1 MAKKTKGS
9 KSLAQPRADAGNTIP
24 NPRDYSALQNW
35 FAAKPLSWSI
45 AIAARLALRAMP
57 WAAPRRASRRVAETV
72 ILPLFRAIAI
82 ARFAAVCPTRA
93 EASAAAAKTAADAA
107 VSVSDVVADDVVAY
121 DVAHARIAR
130 AAAHTAADAA
140 EAVASIAIDN
150 LISAVAATRAAA
162 YVAED
167 VTRPAVAE
175 DVTRA
180 ATAAAAAALEYDC
193 SRLMEGQSPQQLGH
207 AKLWFANPPRDVLD
221 RWRQASQ
228 QLRALGGHWGVWVDW
243 YDAMLAGSPPAPSRS
258 EAWEMAYTD
267 VEEPL
272 PWEDGALAVNMGI
285 SARLAK
291 LATSTVPAQSPAPIR
306 VEERAGKIGRVADH
320 GSSLLTA
327 ERDFD
332 AWRTPV
338 VKHIQELAS
347 GDFRQGTNHSRARD
361 RLVALERL
369 MQGSIWEVKEQQ
381 FRIGYEIERL
391 EGLVTAYRVGADDMP
406 ILNAATLE
414 DLGKLSIALKMG
426 IDKLERWNE
435 FRQRAIDDPA
445 REASANRQA
454 VAEVSN
460 KIADEMERNPDYFHP
475 ELPASF
481 RFLAEAV
488 RDPKG
493 ATKVVVYGVV
503 KSAENV
509 LAFLGQRALG
519 IGAKTIDGAEQ
530 GISKAVAA
538 SLLIGLSSAALQLS
552 GALPLGLAWLK
563 PLLETVARM
572 VSGG

>member
-1 MAKKTKGS
+1 VAKKTKGS

-57 WAAPRRASRRVAETV
+57 WAAPKRASRRVADTV

-93 EASAAAAKTAADAA
+93 QAAAAAAKAAEHAA
-107 VSVSDVVADDVVAY
+107 VGVSDVVANDITAY
-121 DVAHARIAR
+121 DDAHARVAR

-140 EAVASIAIDN
+140 EAIASMAIDVVP
-150 LISAVAATRAAA
+150 AMATARAAA

-167 VTRPAVAE
+167 VA
-175 DVTRA
+175 RA
-180 ATAAAAAALEYDC
+180 ATAATSAALEYDC
-193 SRLMEGQSPQQLGH
+193 SRLVEGQSPQQLGH

-221 RWRQASQ
+221 RWRQASR

-243 YDAMLAGSPPAPSRS
+243 YDAVLAGSPPAPSRS

-272 PWEDGALAVNMGI
+272 PWEDGALAVNMAI
-285 SARLAK
+285 IARLAK

-306 VEERAGKIGRVADH
+306 VEERAGKIGRVADR